1 MTLNNIK
8 AIFLDMDGTI
18 LHENNKASIKT
29 KSIID
34 ELREKGYK
42 VFLATGRSYTE
53 IDQLVPPQ
61 FEVDGIISSNGT
73 SGEVNGDNLF
83 MHSLLSESV
92 KRIVSL
98 AQQQEI
104 YYEVFPFNGSR
115 IALNEDKAWMQEMI
129 KGDTP
134 PNHVSESEWK
144 SRLDAMSGK
153 IDWKEDIPEDDY
165 AKIYLFTPNL
175 EKITTFRDELIQ
187 NQVLLNISVSNS
199 SRFNA
204 ETMAYHTDKG
214 TGIKE
219 MIEHFNVKQED
230 TLVIGDSDND
240 RAMFAFGGY
249 SVSMKNARQEI
260 QEITNEV
267 TQFTN
272 EEDGAALFLE
282 SKFLK

>member
-1 MTLNNIK
+1 MNNIK

-18 LHENNKASIKT
+18 LHEDNQASIKT
-29 KSIID
+29 KTVID
-34 ELREKGYK
+34 DLRAKGYK
-42 VFLATGRSYTE
+42 VFLATGRSYSE
-53 IDQLVPPQ
+53 INQLVPPQ

-73 SGEVNGDNLF
+73 SGEINGDNLF
-83 MHSLLSESV
+83 MHCLSTESV

-115 IALNEDKAWMQEMI
+115 IALKEDEAWMQEMI

-144 SRLDAMSGK
+144 FRRDAMAGK
-153 IDWKEDIPEDDY
+153 IDWKDHIPDDNY
-165 AKIYLFTPNL
+165 AKIYLFTTNL

-204 ETMAYHTDKG
+204 ETMAQHTDKG

-219 MIEHFNVKQED
+219 MIDHFNIKQED

-249 SVSMKNARQEI
+249 SVAMKNARSEI
-260 QEITNEV
+260 QEITDEV
-267 TQFTN
+267 TEFTN

>member
-18 LHENNKASIKT
+18 LHEDNQASIKT
-29 KSIID
+29 KTVID
-34 ELREKGYK
+34 DLRAKGYK
-42 VFLATGRSYTE
+42 VFLATGRSYSE
-53 IDQLVPPQ
+53 INQLVPPQ

-73 SGEVNGDNLF
+73 SGEINGDNLF
-83 MHSLLSESV
+83 MHCLSTESV

-115 IALNEDKAWMQEMI
+115 IALKEDEAWMQEMI

-144 SRLDAMSGK
+144 FRRDAMAGK
-153 IDWKEDIPEDDY
+153 IDWKDHIPDDNY
-165 AKIYLFTPNL
+165 AKIYLFTTNL

-204 ETMAYHTDKG
+204 ETMAQHTDKG

-219 MIEHFNVKQED
+219 MIDHFNIKQED

-249 SVSMKNARQEI
+249 SVAMKNARSEI
-260 QEITNEV
+260 QEITDEV
-267 TQFTN
+267 TEFTN